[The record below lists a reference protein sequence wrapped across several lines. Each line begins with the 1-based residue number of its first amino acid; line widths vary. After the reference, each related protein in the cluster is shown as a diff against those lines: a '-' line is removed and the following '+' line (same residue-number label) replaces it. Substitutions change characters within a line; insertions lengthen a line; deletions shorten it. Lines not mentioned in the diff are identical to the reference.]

1 MTTGQLLTSAWDFE
15 PSILGGCA
23 ALLAAYAVLARPAA
37 TARGVLYA
45 CGVLVL
51 LLALISPIDTLG
63 DGYLF
68 SAHMLQH
75 LLLVLVVPPLLLL
88 GIPAAA
94 YRELLAWG
102 PVRRAERA
110 LGHPLLAGFLGPGM
124 LWIWHAPPLYDAAL
138 ASQGVHILQ
147 HLTFLVTST
156 IFWWPV
162 LAPAEASRRLHPL
175 GSIIYLMTALVDNSV
190 LGIIIT
196 FAPVGLYPAYLHP
209 LDRLGALPLLRG
221 GWGLSPATDQQLGG
235 VLMWV
240 IGGPVYLLAGLG
252 ILVRWFTAPDEP
264 EPATEVAWQTTAT
277 EVASRQ
283 T

>member
-1 MTTGQLLTSAWDFE
+1 MWDLE

-23 ALLAAYAVLARPAA
+23 ALLAAYALLARPAA
-37 TARGVLYA
+37 TARGILYA
-45 CGVLVL
+45 CGVFVL
-51 LLALISPIDTLG
+51 LLALLSPIDTLG

-75 LLLVLVVPPLLLL
+75 LLLVLIVPPLLLL

-94 YRELLAWG
+94 YRTLLAWA
-102 PVRRAERA
+102 PARRAEHA
-110 LGHPLLAGFLGPGM
+110 LGHPLLAGFLGPGT
-124 LWIWHAPPLYDAAL
+124 LWVWHAPPLYDAAL
-138 ASQGVHILQ
+138 ANQGVHILQ

-162 LAPAEASRRLHPL
+162 LAPADASRRLHPL
-175 GSIIYLMTALVDNSV
+175 GSIVYLMAALVDNSV

-209 LDRLGALPLLRG
+209 FDRLGVLPLVRG
-221 GWGLSPATDQQLGG
+221 GWGLNPATDQQLGG

-252 ILVRWFTAPDEP
+252 ILVRWFAAPETDDE
-264 EPATEVAWQTTAT
+264 TEQLAYAPGAQDVA
-277 EVASRQ
+277 VS
-283 T
+283 

>member
-1 MTTGQLLTSAWDFE
+1 MTSWRLLTTAWDFE
-15 PSILGGCA
+15 PSILGGGA
-23 ALLAAYAVLARPAA
+23 ALLAAYALLARPAL
-37 TARGVLYA
+37 TARGALYA

-88 GIPAAA
+88 GIPAPA
-94 YRELLAWG
+94 YRALLAWG
-102 PVRRAERA
+102 PARRAERA
-110 LGHPLLAGFLGPGM
+110 LGHPLLAGLLGPAT
-124 LWIWHAPPLYDAAL
+124 LWVWHAPPLYDAAL

-162 LAPAEASRRLHPL
+162 LAPVEASRRLHPL
-175 GSIIYLMTALVDNSV
+175 GSIVYLMTALVDNSV

-221 GWGLSPATDQQLGG
+221 GWGLNPATDQQLGG

-240 IGGPVYLLAGLG
+240 MGGPVYLLAGLG
-252 ILVRWFTAPDEP
+252 ILVRWFNAPETDDDYDRISLPQAEGI
-264 EPATEVAWQTTAT
+264 
-277 EVASRQ
+277 
-283 T
+283 